1 MPIFLVPFVLTASW
15 PRVRRAAFS
24 STLLVVSF
32 LATLTPWTIRNAVVF
47 HRLIPVQS
55 SGGYHLLLSTG
66 ESQRPAAGRAA
77 PQTDAASYRRAL
89 ARIADNPAA
98 FGRGMVRRLGSMWT
112 QTHSGRGRRL
122 LAVANFSLLLLAA
135 AGAVVA
141 RRRWRSL
148 LPLYAVIG
156 YFVCLHSIMF
166 AIFRYLIP
174 AVPALVTLASVP
186 LLAISDRWLPTHGSR
201 P

>member
-156 YFVCLHSIMF
+156 YFVCLHTIMF